1 MNKEENKKSIN
12 TGSGGP
18 VRQMHWSLESAQQD
32 KEVHMPNKKGM

>member
-12 TGSGGP
+12 TESGP